1 MNDSIAAPHLATNYT
16 RDVNTDVNIERDAES
31 SNLSITRTNKKEVFQ
46 RSFVHDGQYSKHSD
60 ATDDMADAAA
70 LMVILY
76 LLFLSLLIVGGIVL
90 GFVVIVQYGLVVL
103 IAVIGAIV
111 ALGVVAAVLT
121 SVITRDAKLSKARSK
136 VKAWHVQVK
145 DVILEEIQNLKEDL
159 NAFSQGILLLTCEND
174 RDNNAGNCEEYRNKT
189 CNDFSGGHATENA
202 GNISGD
208 NAPGTTS
215 YHATNVERPSQ
226 HKPKSVIFRYVVA
239 PFTGNSSKKENG
251 KKRNFMRRLW
261 KPKQKGTDENV
272 ELERQSA
279 INYMPPLV

>member
-1 MNDSIAAPHLATNYT
+1 
-16 RDVNTDVNIERDAES
+16 
-31 SNLSITRTNKKEVFQ
+31 
-46 RSFVHDGQYSKHSD
+46 
-60 ATDDMADAAA
+60 MADAAA

-145 DVILEEIQNLKEDL
+145 DVILEEIQNLKDDL

-174 RDNNAGNCEEYRNKT
+174 RDDDAGNCEEYRNKT
-189 CNDFSGGHATENA
+189 CNDF
-202 GNISGD
+202 
-208 NAPGTTS
+208 
-215 YHATNVERPSQ
+215 TNVERPSQ

-239 PFTGNSSKKENG
+239 PFTGNSSKKEKG
-251 KKRNFMRRLW
+251 KKRKFMRRLW

-279 INYMPPLV
+279 INYVPPLV